1 MKKSILVLT
10 IALAGAISPLASFAA
25 DPPAATPAATPGAG
39 GGGRGGRFSPDEQ
52 LKTMKD
58 ALSLTDDQSTKIL
71 AILKGQQEKMQALRS
86 DTSLSQEDRRAKM
99 RDIRTGQQ
107 DEINKILTADQQ
119 TKWKAEMEKR
129 RGQRGGG
136 NGN

>member
-25 DPPAATPAATPGAG
+25 DPPAATPAAPA
-39 GGGRGGRFSPDEQ
+39 GGGRGQRMNPDDQ
-52 LKTMKD
+52 LKAMKD
-58 ALSLTDDQSTKIL
+58 LLSLTDDQSTKIL
-71 AILKGQQEKMQALRS
+71 AILKGQQDKMKALRD

-99 RDIRTGQQ
+99 REIRTGQQ

-129 RGQRGGG
+129 RAARGNGG